1 MSYWVIPAMPNRL
14 RNATSKRILS
24 IITQETE
31 TSVADIISK
40 TRKREATQARQM
52 YHYFMRKYTKLSL
65 SRIGSMTGKR
75 DHATVLHSIKTIINL
90 VETDKNIAF
99 MFYSIQSRIESEINI
114 NQTELKL
121 VQQ

>member
-1 MSYWVIPAMPNRL
+1 
-14 RNATSKRILS
+14 
-24 IITQETE
+24 
-31 TSVADIISK
+31 
-40 TRKREATQARQM
+40 
-52 YHYFMRKYTKLSL
+52 
-65 SRIGSMTGKR
+65 MTGKR

-99 MFYSIQSRIESEINI
+99 MFYSIQSRIESKINI